1 MKIAVDFDGTIV
13 ENRYPAIGEEMI
25 FAFATLDALQKKG
38 HQLIL
43 WTYRVGKELD
53 EAVEFCRI
61 NGLEFEAVNSN
72 YEGEEFDAETPR
84 KLNVDCFIDDRNV
97 GGFLGWGKVYQLIC
111 PEDRNNFEKMVLDYD
126 AHHNYN
132 KYKGLKKRILYSL
145 SSSKGL

>member
-13 ENRYPAIGEEMI
+13 ENRYPGIGEEMM

-43 WTYRVGKELD
+43 WTYRIGRELD
-53 EAVEFCRI
+53 EAIEFCRK
-61 NGLEFEAVNSN
+61 NGIEFEAHNLN
-72 YEGEEFDAETPR
+72 YEGEEVDDKTPR

-111 PEDRNNFEKMVLDYD
+111 PDDDDFEKMVLDYD

-145 SSSKGL
+145 SGKKGL

>member
-13 ENRYPAIGEEMI
+13 ENRYPGIGEEMM

-43 WTYRVGKELD
+43 WTYRIGRELD
-53 EAVEFCRI
+53 EAVEFCREHGI
-61 NGLEFEAVNSN
+61 EFEAHNLN
-72 YEGEEFDAETPR
+72 YEGEEVDKKTPR

-111 PEDRNNFEKMVLDYD
+111 PDDDDFEKMVLDYD

-145 SSSKGL
+145 SGKKGL